1 MQYRR
6 FILKRDYTCEFGTLP
21 AGSQIDLYGDRILFN
36 GGMIEPQYY
45 AVLKNLIDTPDLYD
59 KYLREVVIP
68 FNKI

>member
-6 FILKRDYTCEFGTLP
+6 FILKRDYECEFGTLP
-21 AGSQIDLYGDRILFN
+21 VNSQIDIYGDRIMFN

-45 AVLKNLIDTPDLYD
+45 SVLESLINTPELFD

-68 FNKI
+68 VNKI